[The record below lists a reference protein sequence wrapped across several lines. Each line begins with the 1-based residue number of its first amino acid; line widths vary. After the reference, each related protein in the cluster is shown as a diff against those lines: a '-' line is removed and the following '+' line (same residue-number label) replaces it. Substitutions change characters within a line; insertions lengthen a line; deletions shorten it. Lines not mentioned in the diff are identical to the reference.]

1 MANLNDML
9 NGLVTTDTGIIE
21 KLKKIQEN
29 VEDNLQTSIENLE
42 DNLQTSIENLE
53 NDLQS
58 SIGNLE
64 NDLQSNIEDLKKGA
78 SSYSILDF
86 SSSNVSSSGTIIP
99 DNYASNG
106 QCYKIT
112 QAIDDVNL
120 FTANFSDVK
129 YGHYGLCARM
139 KVSSLSNTNN
149 TIKIDVK
156 VNNEVIATKS
166 VPASSFSKASNFEYL
181 YLSFQYDGS
190 SETKYPIQVAIT
202 VKGTS
207 GELADIS
214 LDYVY
219 INLMMPAVFI

>member
-1 MANLNDML
+1 MANLNDIL

-29 VEDNLQTSIENLE
+29 VENNLQSSIENLE
-42 DNLQTSIENLE
+42 DNLQSSIE
-53 NDLQS
+53 
-58 SIGNLE
+58 NLE
-64 NDLQSNIEDLKKGA
+64 NDLQSNIEDLKKGS

-86 SSSNVSSSGTIIP
+86 DNPNVSSSGTLVL

-106 QCYKIT
+106 QCYKVT
-112 QAIDDVNL
+112 QTANDINL

-139 KVSSLSNTNN
+139 RVSSLSNTKDA
-149 TIKIDVK
+149 IKIDVK
-156 VNNEVIATKS
+156 VNNEIIATKS
-166 VPASSFSKASNFEYL
+166 VAASTFSNTTNFEYV
-181 YLSFQYDGS
+181 YLSFQYDGN
-190 SETKYPIQVAIT
+190 SETKHPIQIVVT
-202 VKGTS
+202 VLGTS
-207 GELADIS
+207 GDLADIS